1 MTMGEVIEKM
11 NEKGLRRTVKVIV
24 GGCPVTQEF
33 ADEIARYYS
42 CCSIHRS
49 HCPGGCNREAEQICR
64 SDNGHDA
71 DRGYFGNLDSLL
83 GKQRGSANHEGFQ
96 RKFIDGHYSDDWI
109 LIRSLVFFQSRF
121 EAGTNVIG
129 WVYGVGCN
137 PGYDDLY
144 QEYLWIDLTF
154 FASGLK
160 KKNAG
165 QVYLPRICCK

>member
-1 MTMGEVIEKM
+1 
-11 NEKGLRRTVKVIV
+11 
-24 GGCPVTQEF
+24 
-33 ADEIARYYS
+33 
-42 CCSIHRS
+42 
-49 HCPGGCNREAEQICR
+49 
-64 SDNGHDA
+64 
-71 DRGYFGNLDSLL
+71 LDCLL

-96 RKFIDGHYSDDWI
+96 RKFINGHYSDDWI

-144 QEYLWIDLTF
+144 KEYLWIDLTF
-154 FASGLK
+154 FARGLK

-165 QVYLPRICCK
+165 YTCPAFVVSNLVQKANLVILQFP